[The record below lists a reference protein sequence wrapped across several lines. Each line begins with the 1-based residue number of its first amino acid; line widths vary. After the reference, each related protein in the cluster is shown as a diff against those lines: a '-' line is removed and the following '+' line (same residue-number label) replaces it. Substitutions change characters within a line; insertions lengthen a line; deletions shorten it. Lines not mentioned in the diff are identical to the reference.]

1 MPAYVRQLE
10 CLSCSNSRNFVHHTE
25 AGQTILSQVEAGA
38 LPKTAVVTC
47 GRCGSSSL
55 VRCWGDATPYATTGY
70 VGRRRRRRSSTAVAS
85 TESVATEVVT
95 NAQPA

>member
-47 GRCGSSSL
+47 GRCGSTSL

-70 VGRRRRRRSSTAVAS
+70 VGRRRRRRSAATAGAENAPAEAVA
-85 TESVATEVVT
+85 
-95 NAQPA
+95 NA

>member
-10 CLSCSNSRNFVHHTE
+10 CLSCSNSRTFVHHTE

-38 LPKTAVVTC
+38 LPKSAVVTC

-55 VRCWGDATPYATTGY
+55 VCCWGDATPYATTGY
-70 VGRRRRRRSSTAVAS
+70 VGRRRRRRSATAAAAP
-85 TESVATEVVT
+85 ESVASEAVA